1 MQNSAGVIKNS
12 YLTKE
17 ESFMYDRE
25 GRFRMEDTMNAA
37 RIEYTEKA
45 VMHMAARRCDVIR
58 ISQTEAVLAL
68 LTKYNLPNQFYLDIP
83 DARIT
88 KIGCVMLRVNAN
100 NTIHVRFLRML
111 TQRNSTAFSCS
122 ARIRRIRTGS
132 SISGL
137 SEGLENLR
145 LQESPPRTVCFSF
158 TSGTSAKARSLRPK

>member
-1 MQNSAGVIKNS
+1 MPRRYELLKTARYSLSHELHTGVWKLQSGASSFKNS
-12 YLTKE
+12 YLSKE

-68 LTKYNLPNQFYLDIP
+68 LTQYNLPNQFYLDIP
-83 DARIT
+83 DARIS
-88 KIGCVMLRVNAN
+88 KIGCMLLRVNAN

-111 TQRNSTAFSCS
+111 AQKELDRIFVFSTHPAH
-122 ARIRRIRTGS
+122 RDRKLDIR
-132 SISGL
+132 
-137 SEGLENLR
+137 
-145 LQESPPRTVCFSF
+145 SF
-158 TSGTSAKARSLRPK
+158 